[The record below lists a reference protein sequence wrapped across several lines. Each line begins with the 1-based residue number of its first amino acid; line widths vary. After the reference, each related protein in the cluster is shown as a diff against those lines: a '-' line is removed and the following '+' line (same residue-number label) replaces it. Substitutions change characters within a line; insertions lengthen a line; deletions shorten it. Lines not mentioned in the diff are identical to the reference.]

1 MRKSFN
7 KAATL
12 LLSLA
17 IMNVIFPVNAAEKKQ
32 YETNIEIENNKL
44 QVDDEGNAVLEL
56 VCDSNSGFVK
66 NNGKTEFYDVSG
78 RQAKSS
84 WINISGKWYYFD
96 LNGIMVTGWQR
107 ISNKWYY
114 FLEDG
119 SKVTGWLMDENH
131 WYYLGEDGMMKSS
144 QWVNID
150 GSWYYFNEK
159 GIMEKDTIIDGF
171 KINSNGILE
180 LKL

>member
-1 MRKSFN
+1 
-7 KAATL
+7 
-12 LLSLA
+12 
-17 IMNVIFPVNAAEKKQ
+17 
-32 YETNIEIENNKL
+32 
-44 QVDDEGNAVLEL
+44 
-56 VCDSNSGFVK
+56 
-66 NNGKTEFYDVSG
+66 
-78 RQAKSS
+78 
-84 WINISGKWYYFD
+84 
-96 LNGIMVTGWQR
+96 MVTGWQR

-119 SKVTGWLMDENH
+119 SKVTGWIMDEGH

-171 KINSNGILE
+171 KISSNGISE